1 MPLPLLFESWNCRPA
16 TVPPRSRLYS
26 LKPMGIGT
34 PFVES
39 LTGYAS
45 RLADAHAV
53 SVGNLVGRELSL
65 VGSKPTHPFGPFVP
79 RAQTVGSHGFCGTR
93 SANGLG
99 EIAKRWVV
107 ALERGTLQPNLRF
120 LTLLPFEGV
129 FSKGRIFRRTRAW
142 CSACYAQWRCTG
154 ATVYEQLLWT
164 MRLVTICP
172 RHRQPL
178 EEVCPNCGERMKPLG
193 AYARPGHC
201 SKCLQWLAGED
212 TSVSPTQ
219 SAQKSD
225 ADAVW
230 RAQALGEL
238 FAAAPQLISPGAV
251 FQANFR
257 ACVEAAAEGN
267 VLAFAQASRTSNP
280 GVTYILE
287 GRGLPEMGTLLRICH
302 YLNIPLMV
310 FLVNDPSAAALHWQ
324 RGKEV
329 VLKNHSCRMVPLS
342 RTREQVLVTLQAAV
356 HEQPPPSLSEIARR
370 LNFKSVGW
378 LRHTHP
384 ALSKQISANY
394 RKSGQ
399 SHWWR
404 KPGAAR
410 ICERADIRDLLER
423 SLAKE
428 HSVSPGAIAV
438 SLGYANEGY
447 IQNRYPE
454 LCRAIR
460 EKIKQEKKERINA
473 MQMALKNALN
483 NEHPP
488 SLDEVATRLGYAGS
502 GVLRIYFSTLC
513 DKILARRRLH
523 RKLQVLELKRNLQ
536 AALLEWPAPC
546 VASVCRRLN
555 MRPHVL
561 QKTCPHEYALIRS
574 TYVRNSREIRE
585 RRQQQLRQEVHRV
598 VEKLHREGKYP
609 STGRVSALL
618 SKTTLN
624 HWTAIRAA
632 VKAARQELRVPDLY

>member
-1 MPLPLLFESWNCRPA
+1 MPLPLLFESWDCRPA

-39 LTGYAS
+39 LTGYVS

-79 RAQTVGSHGFCGTR
+79 RAQTAGSHGFCGTR
-93 SANGLG
+93 SANGLA

-107 ALERGTLQPNLRF
+107 ALERGTLQSNLRF

-142 CSACYAQWRCTG
+142 CSACYAHWRCTG
-154 ATVYEQLLWT
+154 ATVYEPLLWT
-164 MRLVTICP
+164 MRLVTVCP

-178 EEVCPNCGERMKPLG
+178 DEVCPNCSERMKPLG
-193 AYARPGHC
+193 TYARPGHC

-238 FAAAPQLISPGAV
+238 LAAAPQLISPSAV
-251 FQANFR
+251 FKTNFR
-257 ACVEAAAEGN
+257 ACVAAVAESNGG
-267 VLAFAQASRTSNP
+267 AFAQICHISRP
-280 GVTYILE
+280 GLMYMWK
-287 GRGLPEMGTLLRICH
+287 GRGLPEVGTLLRICH
-302 YLNIPLMV
+302 HLNIPLMA
-310 FLVNDPSAAALHWQ
+310 FLVNDPSAAAVYWE
-324 RGKEV
+324 RAKEV
-329 VLKNHSCRMVPLS
+329 VLKNHRRIPLS
-342 RTREQVLVTLQAAV
+342 RTREQVLVALEAAI
-356 HEQPPPSLSEIARR
+356 HEQPPPSLSDIARR
-370 LNFKSVGW
+370 LNFKGVQW
-378 LRHTHP
+378 LRHAYP
-384 ALSKQISANY
+384 VFSKQIVLNY
-394 RKSGQ
+394 RKSGR

-404 KPGAAR
+404 KPGAVR
-410 ICERADIRDLLER
+410 ICERAEIRDLLER
-423 SLAKE
+423 SLAEE
-428 HSVSPGAIAV
+428 HSISPGAIAV
-438 SLGYANEGY
+438 SIGYANEGC
-447 IQNRYPE
+447 IQNRFPE

-460 EKIKQEKKERINA
+460 EKIRQERKARINA
-473 MQMALKNALN
+473 MQIALNNALN
-483 NEHPP
+483 DDPP
-488 SLDEVATRLGYAGS
+488 PPLNKLARRLGYAS
-502 GVLRIYFSTLC
+502 SSVLRIYFSTLC

-523 RKLQVLELKRNLQ
+523 RKLQLLELKRNLE

-546 VASVCRRLN
+546 VAGVSRRLN

-561 QKTCPHEYALIRS
+561 YKTCPHEYSSIRS
-574 TYVRNSREIRE
+574 RYVRTSREIRE
-585 RRQQQLRQEVHRV
+585 RRQQQLRQEVHQV
-598 VEKLHREGKYP
+598 VEKLHREGKFP
-609 STGRVSALL
+609 STGRVSTLL

-624 HWTAIRAA
+624 HWPAIRAA
-632 VKAARQELRVPDLY
+632 VKAARQELRLPDLY

>member
-1 MPLPLLFESWNCRPA
+1 MPLPLLSESWDCRPG

-39 LTGYAS
+39 LTGYVS

-79 RAQTVGSHGFCGTR
+79 RAQTAGSHGFCGTR

-107 ALERGTLQPNLRF
+107 ALERGTLQRNLRF

-142 CSACYAQWRCTG
+142 CSACYAHWRCTG
-154 ATVYEQLLWT
+154 ATVYEPLLWT
-164 MRLVTICP
+164 MKLVTVCP

-178 EEVCPNCGERMKPLG
+178 DEVCPNCSERMKPLG
-193 AYARPGHC
+193 TYARPGHC
-201 SKCLQWLAGED
+201 SKCLQWLAGKD

-225 ADAVW
+225 ADTVW

-238 FAAAPQLISPGAV
+238 LAAAPKLISPRAV
-251 FQANFR
+251 FKTNFR
-257 ACVEAAAEGN
+257 ACVEAVAEGN

-287 GRGLPEMGTLLRICH
+287 GRGLPEIGTLLRICH
-302 YLNIPLMV
+302 EMGIPLTI
-310 FLVNDPSAAALHWQ
+310 FLVNDPEAAAVHWE

-329 VLKNHSCRMVPLS
+329 VLKNHRGRRVPLS
-342 RTREQVLVTLQAAV
+342 RTHEQILIALQEAV
-356 HEQPPPSLSEIARR
+356 HEQPPSSLSVIARR
-370 LNFKSVGW
+370 LNFKNAEW
-378 LRHTHP
+378 LRHAHP
-384 ALSKQISANY
+384 ELSRQISANY

-410 ICERADIRDLLER
+410 ICERVDIRSLLER

-438 SLGYANEGY
+438 SLGYVNEGY
-447 IQNRYPE
+447 IQNRFPE

-460 EKIKQEKKERINA
+460 EKIKQEKKARINA
-473 MQMALKNALN
+473 MQMALNNALN
-483 NEHPP
+483 DDPP
-488 SLDEVATRLGYAGS
+488 PPLNKLARRLGYAGS

-523 RKLQVLELKRNLQ
+523 RKLQLRELKRNLR

-561 QKTCPHEYALIRS
+561 YKTCPHEYASIRS
-574 TYVRNSREIRE
+574 RYVRTSREIRE
-585 RRQQQLRQEVHRV
+585 HRQQLLRQEVHQV
-598 VEKLHREGKYP
+598 VEKLHREGKFP

-624 HWTAIRAA
+624 NWPAIRAA
-632 VKAARQELRVPDLY
+632 VKAARQELRLPDL